1 MVQSI
6 NLGVSSSG
14 HPSKFGPEAA
24 LSWSMQHPNSVNSQE
39 SHIHIYRRKGQNGWK
54 IRLKRVQERPKGV
67 KMCVVTNLW
76 GTFKASLLLGTLS
89 PCSFIRAAS
98 KGTIFTKFVFITA
111 FTIRTRSW
119 SFSVRTA
126 TEPNQS
132 NGCWDV
138 EYSDPNQ
145 NSPFPKL
152 HILKVFNS
160 WNLYKNSTYFWQ
172 FLRRLFRFE
181 WLFSVL
187 VT

>member
-126 TEPNQS
+126 AEPNQS
-132 NGCWDV
+132 NRCWV
-138 EYSDPNQ
+138 QWPKSKQSFSKVAYFEGVQFLKSLQ
-145 NSPFPKL
+145 NL
-152 HILKVFNS
+152 
-160 WNLYKNSTYFWQ
+160 NLWQ

-181 WLFSVL
+181 
-187 VT
+187 